1 MHRLLLSLLALCLGS
16 PLSAATP
23 AEHQAA
29 YVKAGRAVVDL
40 VNAKTIDPAAIS
52 ALVLTMEQQAVPLAH
67 AYAKK
72 FPAGKGLIDTVIAQ
86 VATSDGSGAVTGFG
100 PMQDMTFEVIEK
112 QWHDLGHFKT
122 NKPSIDLD
130 DEDNEH
136 FSDPLHTMIHP
147 MMVLRAAHDY
157 QAGKSDEALK
167 AMKEEMEEGLE
178 QVEKT
183 VGALAK

>member
-1 MHRLLLSLLALCLGS
+1 MHRLLVCFFALCL
-16 PLSAATP
+16 SASLH
-23 AEHQAA
+23 AETLAERQAA

-40 VNAKTIDPAAIS
+40 VNAKTIDAAKIT
-52 ALVLTMEQQAVPLAH
+52 ALVLTMEQQAVPLAN

-86 VATSDGSGAVTGFG
+86 VAVVDGSGVMTGFG
-100 PMQDMTFEVIEK
+100 PMKDMSFEVIEK
-112 QWHDLGHFKT
+112 QWHDLGYFKV
-122 NKPSIDLD
+122 NKPSIALD

-147 MMVLRAAHDY
+147 MMVLRAALDY
-157 QAGKSDEALK
+157 QTSKSDESLK

-183 VGALAK
+183 VGVLSK